1 MRNMQKSSN
10 ILYIMSLRKSTR
22 FTLIELLVV
31 IAIIAILASMLLP
44 ALNQAREKAKATSCV
59 NNLRQQFLGIQNYY
73 EAFDDMLMPYVN
85 MTAPDGRGGYSYNQP
100 GSWWV
105 NSLIPAITVDTRWG
119 KEANRWLYGPGMS
132 ICPSSRPVEDKVAN
146 NEGGKGWDQ
155 MMHRSYGIN
164 YAVSWSQVASE
175 YNAADNRRR
184 IRNGMRMLL
193 VVTVG
198 LMLLMFLAQGNKV
211 FTLMLWIFSMFA
223 VAAYLI
229 AVEYAD
235 YELQKKLE
243 QITQMELESMGAL
256 LELPELPR
264 MPRLPDRRYHGRRE
278 ETTANIVIESEPVS
292 AEDAQEPISEESYS
306 VEDILQEVHGQTP
319 QEQKPQET
327 QKRQETQKA
336 QNVQEAQKMPQD
348 GAVDS
353 AQLLEGLLRDPQKL
367 AGDLELLTRAL
378 QGLSDDLR
386 RAAAQQEEVDR

>member
-1 MRNMQKSSN
+1 MTTEREYQE
-10 ILYIMSLRKSTR
+10 LYDRLLDEVR
-22 FTLIELLVV
+22 TLHK
-31 IAIIAILASMLLP
+31 
-44 ALNQAREKAKATSCV
+44 N
-59 NNLRQQFLGIQNYY
+59 
-73 EAFDDMLMPYVN
+73 
-85 MTAPDGRGGYSYNQP
+85 
-100 GSWWV
+100 
-105 NSLIPAITVDTRWG
+105 
-119 KEANRWLYGPGMS
+119 
-132 ICPSSRPVEDKVAN
+132 
-146 NEGGKGWDQ
+146 
-155 MMHRSYGIN
+155 
-164 YAVSWSQVASE
+164 
-175 YNAADNRRR
+175 NRRR

-292 AEDAQEPISEESYS
+292 AEDAQEPLAEESYS

-319 QEQKPQET
+319 QQQKPQEA

-336 QNVQEAQKMPQD
+336 QNVQKMPQ
-348 GAVDS
+348 GSAVDS

>member
-1 MRNMQKSSN
+1 MTTEREYQE
-10 ILYIMSLRKSTR
+10 LYDRLLDEVR
-22 FTLIELLVV
+22 TLHK
-31 IAIIAILASMLLP
+31 
-44 ALNQAREKAKATSCV
+44 N
-59 NNLRQQFLGIQNYY
+59 
-73 EAFDDMLMPYVN
+73 
-85 MTAPDGRGGYSYNQP
+85 
-100 GSWWV
+100 
-105 NSLIPAITVDTRWG
+105 
-119 KEANRWLYGPGMS
+119 
-132 ICPSSRPVEDKVAN
+132 
-146 NEGGKGWDQ
+146 
-155 MMHRSYGIN
+155 
-164 YAVSWSQVASE
+164 
-175 YNAADNRRR
+175 NRRR

-278 ETTANIVIESEPVS
+278 ETAANIVIESEPVS
-292 AEDAQEPISEESYS
+292 AEDAQEPLAEESYS

-319 QEQKPQET
+319 QQQKPQEQKPQEA

-336 QNVQEAQKMPQD
+336 QNVQKMPQG

>member
-1 MRNMQKSSN
+1 MTTEREYQE
-10 ILYIMSLRKSTR
+10 LYDRLLDEVR
-22 FTLIELLVV
+22 TLHK
-31 IAIIAILASMLLP
+31 
-44 ALNQAREKAKATSCV
+44 N
-59 NNLRQQFLGIQNYY
+59 
-73 EAFDDMLMPYVN
+73 
-85 MTAPDGRGGYSYNQP
+85 
-100 GSWWV
+100 
-105 NSLIPAITVDTRWG
+105 
-119 KEANRWLYGPGMS
+119 
-132 ICPSSRPVEDKVAN
+132 
-146 NEGGKGWDQ
+146 
-155 MMHRSYGIN
+155 
-164 YAVSWSQVASE
+164 
-175 YNAADNRRR
+175 NRRR

-243 QITQMELESMGAL
+243 QITQTELESMGAL

-278 ETTANIVIESEPVS
+278 ETAANIVIESEPVS

-336 QNVQEAQKMPQD
+336 QNVQEAQKMPQG

>member
-1 MRNMQKSSN
+1 MTTKREYQE
-10 ILYIMSLRKSTR
+10 LYDRLLDEVR
-22 FTLIELLVV
+22 TLHK
-31 IAIIAILASMLLP
+31 
-44 ALNQAREKAKATSCV
+44 N
-59 NNLRQQFLGIQNYY
+59 
-73 EAFDDMLMPYVN
+73 
-85 MTAPDGRGGYSYNQP
+85 
-100 GSWWV
+100 
-105 NSLIPAITVDTRWG
+105 
-119 KEANRWLYGPGMS
+119 
-132 ICPSSRPVEDKVAN
+132 
-146 NEGGKGWDQ
+146 
-155 MMHRSYGIN
+155 
-164 YAVSWSQVASE
+164 
-175 YNAADNRRR
+175 NRRR

-292 AEDAQEPISEESYS
+292 AEDAQEPLAEESYS

-319 QEQKPQET
+319 QQQKPQEA

-336 QNVQEAQKMPQD
+336 QNVQKMPQ
-348 GAVDS
+348 GSAVDS

>member
-1 MRNMQKSSN
+1 MTTEREYQE
-10 ILYIMSLRKSTR
+10 LYDRLLDEVR
-22 FTLIELLVV
+22 TLHK
-31 IAIIAILASMLLP
+31 
-44 ALNQAREKAKATSCV
+44 N
-59 NNLRQQFLGIQNYY
+59 
-73 EAFDDMLMPYVN
+73 
-85 MTAPDGRGGYSYNQP
+85 
-100 GSWWV
+100 
-105 NSLIPAITVDTRWG
+105 
-119 KEANRWLYGPGMS
+119 
-132 ICPSSRPVEDKVAN
+132 
-146 NEGGKGWDQ
+146 
-155 MMHRSYGIN
+155 
-164 YAVSWSQVASE
+164 
-175 YNAADNRRR
+175 NRRR

-243 QITQMELESMGAL
+243 QITQMEQESMGAL

-292 AEDAQEPISEESYS
+292 AEDAQEPLAEESYS

-319 QEQKPQET
+319 QQQKPQEQKPQEA

-336 QNVQEAQKMPQD
+336 KNVQKMPQG

-386 RAAAQQEEVDR
+386 RAAAQQEEVGR

>member
-1 MRNMQKSSN
+1 MTTEREYQE
-10 ILYIMSLRKSTR
+10 LYDRLLDEVR
-22 FTLIELLVV
+22 TLHK
-31 IAIIAILASMLLP
+31 
-44 ALNQAREKAKATSCV
+44 N
-59 NNLRQQFLGIQNYY
+59 
-73 EAFDDMLMPYVN
+73 
-85 MTAPDGRGGYSYNQP
+85 
-100 GSWWV
+100 
-105 NSLIPAITVDTRWG
+105 
-119 KEANRWLYGPGMS
+119 
-132 ICPSSRPVEDKVAN
+132 
-146 NEGGKGWDQ
+146 
-155 MMHRSYGIN
+155 
-164 YAVSWSQVASE
+164 
-175 YNAADNRRR
+175 NRRR

-243 QITQMELESMGAL
+243 QITQMEQESMGAL

-264 MPRLPDRRYHGRRE
+264 MPRLPDRRYQGRRE
-278 ETTANIVIESEPVS
+278 ETTANIEIESEPVS

-319 QEQKPQET
+319 QQQEPQEQKPQEA

-336 QNVQEAQKMPQD
+336 QNVQKMPQG

>member
-1 MRNMQKSSN
+1 MTTEREYQE
-10 ILYIMSLRKSTR
+10 LYDRLLDEVR
-22 FTLIELLVV
+22 TLHK
-31 IAIIAILASMLLP
+31 
-44 ALNQAREKAKATSCV
+44 N
-59 NNLRQQFLGIQNYY
+59 
-73 EAFDDMLMPYVN
+73 
-85 MTAPDGRGGYSYNQP
+85 
-100 GSWWV
+100 
-105 NSLIPAITVDTRWG
+105 
-119 KEANRWLYGPGMS
+119 
-132 ICPSSRPVEDKVAN
+132 
-146 NEGGKGWDQ
+146 
-155 MMHRSYGIN
+155 
-164 YAVSWSQVASE
+164 
-175 YNAADNRRR
+175 NRRR

-243 QITQMELESMGAL
+243 QITQMEQESMGAL

-278 ETTANIVIESEPVS
+278 GTTANIVIESEPVS
-292 AEDAQEPISEESYS
+292 AEDAQEPLAEESYS

-319 QEQKPQET
+319 QQQKPQEQKPQEA

-336 QNVQEAQKMPQD
+336 QNVQKMPQG

>member
-1 MRNMQKSSN
+1 MTTEREYQE
-10 ILYIMSLRKSTR
+10 LYDRLLDEVR
-22 FTLIELLVV
+22 TLHK
-31 IAIIAILASMLLP
+31 
-44 ALNQAREKAKATSCV
+44 N
-59 NNLRQQFLGIQNYY
+59 
-73 EAFDDMLMPYVN
+73 
-85 MTAPDGRGGYSYNQP
+85 
-100 GSWWV
+100 
-105 NSLIPAITVDTRWG
+105 
-119 KEANRWLYGPGMS
+119 
-132 ICPSSRPVEDKVAN
+132 
-146 NEGGKGWDQ
+146 
-155 MMHRSYGIN
+155 
-164 YAVSWSQVASE
+164 
-175 YNAADNRRR
+175 NRRR

-319 QEQKPQET
+319 QQQKPQET

-336 QNVQEAQKMPQD
+336 QNVQEAQNVQKMPQG

>member
-1 MRNMQKSSN
+1 MTTEREYQE
-10 ILYIMSLRKSTR
+10 LYDRLLDEVR
-22 FTLIELLVV
+22 TLHK
-31 IAIIAILASMLLP
+31 
-44 ALNQAREKAKATSCV
+44 N
-59 NNLRQQFLGIQNYY
+59 
-73 EAFDDMLMPYVN
+73 
-85 MTAPDGRGGYSYNQP
+85 
-100 GSWWV
+100 
-105 NSLIPAITVDTRWG
+105 
-119 KEANRWLYGPGMS
+119 
-132 ICPSSRPVEDKVAN
+132 
-146 NEGGKGWDQ
+146 
-155 MMHRSYGIN
+155 
-164 YAVSWSQVASE
+164 
-175 YNAADNRRR
+175 NRRR

-292 AEDAQEPISEESYS
+292 AEDAQEPLTEESYS

-319 QEQKPQET
+319 QQQKPQET
-327 QKRQETQKA
+327 QNRQDTQKA
-336 QNVQEAQKMPQD
+336 QNVQEAQNVQKMPQG

-386 RAAAQQEEVDR
+386 RAAAQQEEGDR

>member
-1 MRNMQKSSN
+1 MTTEREYQE
-10 ILYIMSLRKSTR
+10 LYDRLLDEVR
-22 FTLIELLVV
+22 TLHK
-31 IAIIAILASMLLP
+31 
-44 ALNQAREKAKATSCV
+44 N
-59 NNLRQQFLGIQNYY
+59 
-73 EAFDDMLMPYVN
+73 
-85 MTAPDGRGGYSYNQP
+85 
-100 GSWWV
+100 
-105 NSLIPAITVDTRWG
+105 
-119 KEANRWLYGPGMS
+119 
-132 ICPSSRPVEDKVAN
+132 
-146 NEGGKGWDQ
+146 
-155 MMHRSYGIN
+155 
-164 YAVSWSQVASE
+164 
-175 YNAADNRRR
+175 NRRR

-278 ETTANIVIESEPVS
+278 GTTANIVIESEPVS

-319 QEQKPQET
+319 QQQKPQET
-327 QKRQETQKA
+327 QNRQDTQKA
-336 QNVQEAQKMPQD
+336 QNVQEAQNVQKMPQG

-353 AQLLEGLLRDPQKL
+353 AQLLEDLLRDPQKL

>member
-1 MRNMQKSSN
+1 MTTEREYQE
-10 ILYIMSLRKSTR
+10 LYDRLLDEVR
-22 FTLIELLVV
+22 TLHK
-31 IAIIAILASMLLP
+31 
-44 ALNQAREKAKATSCV
+44 N
-59 NNLRQQFLGIQNYY
+59 
-73 EAFDDMLMPYVN
+73 
-85 MTAPDGRGGYSYNQP
+85 
-100 GSWWV
+100 
-105 NSLIPAITVDTRWG
+105 
-119 KEANRWLYGPGMS
+119 
-132 ICPSSRPVEDKVAN
+132 
-146 NEGGKGWDQ
+146 
-155 MMHRSYGIN
+155 
-164 YAVSWSQVASE
+164 
-175 YNAADNRRR
+175 NRRR

-243 QITQMELESMGAL
+243 QITQMELESMGTL

-292 AEDAQEPISEESYS
+292 AEDAQEPLAEESYS

-319 QEQKPQET
+319 QQQTPQQQTPQQQKPQEQKPQEA
-327 QKRQETQKA
+327 QKCQETQKA
-336 QNVQEAQKMPQD
+336 QNVQKMPQG

>member
-1 MRNMQKSSN
+1 MTTEREYQE
-10 ILYIMSLRKSTR
+10 LYDRLLDEVR
-22 FTLIELLVV
+22 TLHK
-31 IAIIAILASMLLP
+31 
-44 ALNQAREKAKATSCV
+44 N
-59 NNLRQQFLGIQNYY
+59 
-73 EAFDDMLMPYVN
+73 
-85 MTAPDGRGGYSYNQP
+85 
-100 GSWWV
+100 
-105 NSLIPAITVDTRWG
+105 
-119 KEANRWLYGPGMS
+119 
-132 ICPSSRPVEDKVAN
+132 
-146 NEGGKGWDQ
+146 
-155 MMHRSYGIN
+155 
-164 YAVSWSQVASE
+164 
-175 YNAADNRRR
+175 NRRR

-243 QITQMELESMGAL
+243 QITQMEMESMGAL

-319 QEQKPQET
+319 QQQNLQET
-327 QKRQETQKA
+327 QNRQDTQKA
-336 QNVQEAQKMPQD
+336 QNVQEAQNVQKMPQG

-386 RAAAQQEEVDR
+386 HAAAQQEEVDR

>member
-1 MRNMQKSSN
+1 MTTEREYQE
-10 ILYIMSLRKSTR
+10 LYDRLLDEVR
-22 FTLIELLVV
+22 TLHK
-31 IAIIAILASMLLP
+31 
-44 ALNQAREKAKATSCV
+44 N
-59 NNLRQQFLGIQNYY
+59 
-73 EAFDDMLMPYVN
+73 
-85 MTAPDGRGGYSYNQP
+85 
-100 GSWWV
+100 
-105 NSLIPAITVDTRWG
+105 
-119 KEANRWLYGPGMS
+119 
-132 ICPSSRPVEDKVAN
+132 
-146 NEGGKGWDQ
+146 
-155 MMHRSYGIN
+155 
-164 YAVSWSQVASE
+164 
-175 YNAADNRRR
+175 NRRR

-292 AEDAQEPISEESYS
+292 AEDAQEPLAEESYS

-319 QEQKPQET
+319 QQQKPQET
-327 QKRQETQKA
+327 QNRQDTQKA
-336 QNVQEAQKMPQD
+336 QNVQEAQNVRKMPQG
-348 GAVDS
+348 GAADS

>member
-1 MRNMQKSSN
+1 MTTEREYQE
-10 ILYIMSLRKSTR
+10 LYDRLLDEVR
-22 FTLIELLVV
+22 TLHK
-31 IAIIAILASMLLP
+31 
-44 ALNQAREKAKATSCV
+44 N
-59 NNLRQQFLGIQNYY
+59 
-73 EAFDDMLMPYVN
+73 
-85 MTAPDGRGGYSYNQP
+85 
-100 GSWWV
+100 
-105 NSLIPAITVDTRWG
+105 
-119 KEANRWLYGPGMS
+119 
-132 ICPSSRPVEDKVAN
+132 
-146 NEGGKGWDQ
+146 
-155 MMHRSYGIN
+155 
-164 YAVSWSQVASE
+164 
-175 YNAADNRRR
+175 NRRR

-292 AEDAQEPISEESYS
+292 AEDAQEPLAEESYS
-306 VEDILQEVHGQTP
+306 VEDILQEVHEQTP
-319 QEQKPQET
+319 QQQTPRET
-327 QKRQETQKA
+327 QKRQETQEA
-336 QNVQEAQKMPQD
+336 QNVQKMPQG

>member
-1 MRNMQKSSN
+1 MTTEREYQE
-10 ILYIMSLRKSTR
+10 LYDRLLDEVR
-22 FTLIELLVV
+22 TLHK
-31 IAIIAILASMLLP
+31 
-44 ALNQAREKAKATSCV
+44 N
-59 NNLRQQFLGIQNYY
+59 
-73 EAFDDMLMPYVN
+73 
-85 MTAPDGRGGYSYNQP
+85 
-100 GSWWV
+100 
-105 NSLIPAITVDTRWG
+105 
-119 KEANRWLYGPGMS
+119 
-132 ICPSSRPVEDKVAN
+132 
-146 NEGGKGWDQ
+146 
-155 MMHRSYGIN
+155 
-164 YAVSWSQVASE
+164 
-175 YNAADNRRR
+175 NRRR

-243 QITQMELESMGAL
+243 QITQMEQESMGAL

-292 AEDAQEPISEESYS
+292 AEDAQEPLAEESYS

-319 QEQKPQET
+319 QQQKPQEQKPQEA
-327 QKRQETQKA
+327 QKA
-336 QNVQEAQKMPQD
+336 QNVQKMPQG

>member
-1 MRNMQKSSN
+1 MTTEREYQE
-10 ILYIMSLRKSTR
+10 LYDRLLDEVR
-22 FTLIELLVV
+22 TLHK
-31 IAIIAILASMLLP
+31 
-44 ALNQAREKAKATSCV
+44 N
-59 NNLRQQFLGIQNYY
+59 
-73 EAFDDMLMPYVN
+73 
-85 MTAPDGRGGYSYNQP
+85 
-100 GSWWV
+100 
-105 NSLIPAITVDTRWG
+105 
-119 KEANRWLYGPGMS
+119 
-132 ICPSSRPVEDKVAN
+132 
-146 NEGGKGWDQ
+146 
-155 MMHRSYGIN
+155 
-164 YAVSWSQVASE
+164 
-175 YNAADNRRR
+175 NRRR

-243 QITQMELESMGAL
+243 QITQMEQESMGAL

-278 ETTANIVIESEPVS
+278 ETAANIVIESEPVS
-292 AEDAQEPISEESYS
+292 AEDAQEPLAEESYS

-319 QEQKPQET
+319 QQQKPQEA

-336 QNVQEAQKMPQD
+336 QNVQKMPPG

>member
-1 MRNMQKSSN
+1 MTTEREYQE
-10 ILYIMSLRKSTR
+10 LYDRLLDEVR
-22 FTLIELLVV
+22 TLHK
-31 IAIIAILASMLLP
+31 
-44 ALNQAREKAKATSCV
+44 N
-59 NNLRQQFLGIQNYY
+59 
-73 EAFDDMLMPYVN
+73 
-85 MTAPDGRGGYSYNQP
+85 
-100 GSWWV
+100 
-105 NSLIPAITVDTRWG
+105 
-119 KEANRWLYGPGMS
+119 
-132 ICPSSRPVEDKVAN
+132 
-146 NEGGKGWDQ
+146 
-155 MMHRSYGIN
+155 
-164 YAVSWSQVASE
+164 
-175 YNAADNRRR
+175 NRRR

-292 AEDAQEPISEESYS
+292 AEDAQEPMAEASYS
-306 VEDILQEVHGQTP
+306 VEDILQKVHGQTP
-319 QEQKPQET
+319 QQQKPQET
-327 QKRQETQKA
+327 QNRQDTQKA
-336 QNVQEAQKMPQD
+336 QNVQEAQNVRKMPQG
-348 GAVDS
+348 GAADS

>member
-1 MRNMQKSSN
+1 MTTEREYQE
-10 ILYIMSLRKSTR
+10 LYDRLLDEVR
-22 FTLIELLVV
+22 TLHK
-31 IAIIAILASMLLP
+31 
-44 ALNQAREKAKATSCV
+44 N
-59 NNLRQQFLGIQNYY
+59 
-73 EAFDDMLMPYVN
+73 
-85 MTAPDGRGGYSYNQP
+85 
-100 GSWWV
+100 
-105 NSLIPAITVDTRWG
+105 
-119 KEANRWLYGPGMS
+119 
-132 ICPSSRPVEDKVAN
+132 
-146 NEGGKGWDQ
+146 
-155 MMHRSYGIN
+155 
-164 YAVSWSQVASE
+164 
-175 YNAADNRRR
+175 NRRR

-243 QITQMELESMGAL
+243 QITQMEQESMGTL

-292 AEDAQEPISEESYS
+292 AEDAQEPLTEESYS

-319 QEQKPQET
+319 QQQNPQET
-327 QKRQETQKA
+327 QNRQDTQKA
-336 QNVQEAQKMPQD
+336 QNAQEAQNVQKMPQG

>member
-1 MRNMQKSSN
+1 MTTEREYQE
-10 ILYIMSLRKSTR
+10 LYDRLLDEVR
-22 FTLIELLVV
+22 TLHK
-31 IAIIAILASMLLP
+31 
-44 ALNQAREKAKATSCV
+44 N
-59 NNLRQQFLGIQNYY
+59 
-73 EAFDDMLMPYVN
+73 
-85 MTAPDGRGGYSYNQP
+85 
-100 GSWWV
+100 
-105 NSLIPAITVDTRWG
+105 
-119 KEANRWLYGPGMS
+119 
-132 ICPSSRPVEDKVAN
+132 
-146 NEGGKGWDQ
+146 
-155 MMHRSYGIN
+155 
-164 YAVSWSQVASE
+164 
-175 YNAADNRRR
+175 NRRR

-292 AEDAQEPISEESYS
+292 AEDAQEPMAEESYS

-319 QEQKPQET
+319 QQQKPQET
-327 QKRQETQKA
+327 QNRQDTQKA
-336 QNVQEAQKMPQD
+336 QNVQEAQNVQKMPQG
-348 GAVDS
+348 GAADS

-386 RAAAQQEEVDR
+386 RAAAQQQEEVDR

>member
-1 MRNMQKSSN
+1 MTTEREYQE
-10 ILYIMSLRKSTR
+10 LYDRLLDEVR
-22 FTLIELLVV
+22 TLHK
-31 IAIIAILASMLLP
+31 
-44 ALNQAREKAKATSCV
+44 N
-59 NNLRQQFLGIQNYY
+59 
-73 EAFDDMLMPYVN
+73 
-85 MTAPDGRGGYSYNQP
+85 
-100 GSWWV
+100 
-105 NSLIPAITVDTRWG
+105 
-119 KEANRWLYGPGMS
+119 
-132 ICPSSRPVEDKVAN
+132 
-146 NEGGKGWDQ
+146 
-155 MMHRSYGIN
+155 
-164 YAVSWSQVASE
+164 
-175 YNAADNRRR
+175 NRRR

-243 QITQMELESMGAL
+243 QITQMEQESMGTL

-292 AEDAQEPISEESYS
+292 AEDAQEPPAEESYS

-319 QEQKPQET
+319 QQQEPQEA

-336 QNVQEAQKMPQD
+336 QNVQKMPQG

>member
-1 MRNMQKSSN
+1 MTTEREYQE
-10 ILYIMSLRKSTR
+10 LYDRLLDEVR
-22 FTLIELLVV
+22 TLHK
-31 IAIIAILASMLLP
+31 
-44 ALNQAREKAKATSCV
+44 N
-59 NNLRQQFLGIQNYY
+59 
-73 EAFDDMLMPYVN
+73 
-85 MTAPDGRGGYSYNQP
+85 
-100 GSWWV
+100 
-105 NSLIPAITVDTRWG
+105 
-119 KEANRWLYGPGMS
+119 
-132 ICPSSRPVEDKVAN
+132 
-146 NEGGKGWDQ
+146 
-155 MMHRSYGIN
+155 
-164 YAVSWSQVASE
+164 
-175 YNAADNRRR
+175 NRRR

-243 QITQMELESMGAL
+243 QITQMEQESMGTL

-292 AEDAQEPISEESYS
+292 AEDAQEPLAEESYS

-319 QEQKPQET
+319 QQQEPQQQKPQEA

-336 QNVQEAQKMPQD
+336 QNVQKMPQG

>member
-1 MRNMQKSSN
+1 MSKEREYQE
-10 ILYIMSLRKSTR
+10 LYDRLRDEVST
-22 FTLIELLVV
+22 LHE
-31 IAIIAILASMLLP
+31 
-44 ALNQAREKAKATSCV
+44 N
-59 NNLRQQFLGIQNYY
+59 
-73 EAFDDMLMPYVN
+73 
-85 MTAPDGRGGYSYNQP
+85 
-100 GSWWV
+100 
-105 NSLIPAITVDTRWG
+105 
-119 KEANRWLYGPGMS
+119 
-132 ICPSSRPVEDKVAN
+132 
-146 NEGGKGWDQ
+146 
-155 MMHRSYGIN
+155 
-164 YAVSWSQVASE
+164 
-175 YNAADNRRR
+175 NRRR
-184 IRNGMRMLL
+184 IRIGMRMLL
-193 VVTVG
+193 AVTLG
-198 LMLLMFLAQGNKV
+198 LMLLMFLAGGNKV
-211 FTLMLWIFSMFA
+211 FTLMLWILSMFA

-243 QITQMELESMGAL
+243 QITQMELESMGTL

-292 AEDAQEPISEESYS
+292 AEDAQEPLAEESYS

-319 QEQKPQET
+319 QQQKPQEQKPQQQKPQEA

-336 QNVQEAQKMPQD
+336 QNVQKMPQG

>member
-1 MRNMQKSSN
+1 MTTEREYQE
-10 ILYIMSLRKSTR
+10 LYDRLLGEVR
-22 FTLIELLVV
+22 TLHE
-31 IAIIAILASMLLP
+31 
-44 ALNQAREKAKATSCV
+44 N
-59 NNLRQQFLGIQNYY
+59 
-73 EAFDDMLMPYVN
+73 
-85 MTAPDGRGGYSYNQP
+85 
-100 GSWWV
+100 
-105 NSLIPAITVDTRWG
+105 
-119 KEANRWLYGPGMS
+119 
-132 ICPSSRPVEDKVAN
+132 
-146 NEGGKGWDQ
+146 
-155 MMHRSYGIN
+155 
-164 YAVSWSQVASE
+164 
-175 YNAADNRRR
+175 NRRR

-243 QITQMELESMGAL
+243 QITQTELESMGAL

-278 ETTANIVIESEPVS
+278 ETAANIVIESEPVS

-336 QNVQEAQKMPQD
+336 QNVQEAQNVQKMPQG

>member
-1 MRNMQKSSN
+1 MTTEREYQE
-10 ILYIMSLRKSTR
+10 LYDRLLDEVR
-22 FTLIELLVV
+22 TLHK
-31 IAIIAILASMLLP
+31 
-44 ALNQAREKAKATSCV
+44 N
-59 NNLRQQFLGIQNYY
+59 
-73 EAFDDMLMPYVN
+73 
-85 MTAPDGRGGYSYNQP
+85 
-100 GSWWV
+100 
-105 NSLIPAITVDTRWG
+105 
-119 KEANRWLYGPGMS
+119 
-132 ICPSSRPVEDKVAN
+132 
-146 NEGGKGWDQ
+146 
-155 MMHRSYGIN
+155 
-164 YAVSWSQVASE
+164 
-175 YNAADNRRR
+175 NRRR

-198 LMLLMFLAQGNKV
+198 LMLLMFLAQSNKV

-278 ETTANIVIESEPVS
+278 ETTANIVIESEAVS

-319 QEQKPQET
+319 QQQKPQET

-336 QNVQEAQKMPQD
+336 QNVQEAQNVQKMPRG

>member
-1 MRNMQKSSN
+1 MTTEREYQE
-10 ILYIMSLRKSTR
+10 LYDRLLDEVR
-22 FTLIELLVV
+22 TLHK
-31 IAIIAILASMLLP
+31 
-44 ALNQAREKAKATSCV
+44 N
-59 NNLRQQFLGIQNYY
+59 
-73 EAFDDMLMPYVN
+73 
-85 MTAPDGRGGYSYNQP
+85 
-100 GSWWV
+100 
-105 NSLIPAITVDTRWG
+105 
-119 KEANRWLYGPGMS
+119 
-132 ICPSSRPVEDKVAN
+132 
-146 NEGGKGWDQ
+146 
-155 MMHRSYGIN
+155 
-164 YAVSWSQVASE
+164 
-175 YNAADNRRR
+175 NRRR

-292 AEDAQEPISEESYS
+292 TEDVREPMAGESYS
-306 VEDILQEVHGQTP
+306 VEDILQEVHGRTP
-319 QEQKPQET
+319 QEQKPQAP

-336 QNVQEAQKMPQD
+336 QNVRKMPQG
-348 GAVDS
+348 GAADS

-386 RAAAQQEEVDR
+386 RAAAQQQEEVDR

>member
-1 MRNMQKSSN
+1 MTTEREYQE
-10 ILYIMSLRKSTR
+10 LYDRLLDEVR
-22 FTLIELLVV
+22 TLHK
-31 IAIIAILASMLLP
+31 
-44 ALNQAREKAKATSCV
+44 N
-59 NNLRQQFLGIQNYY
+59 
-73 EAFDDMLMPYVN
+73 
-85 MTAPDGRGGYSYNQP
+85 
-100 GSWWV
+100 
-105 NSLIPAITVDTRWG
+105 
-119 KEANRWLYGPGMS
+119 
-132 ICPSSRPVEDKVAN
+132 
-146 NEGGKGWDQ
+146 
-155 MMHRSYGIN
+155 
-164 YAVSWSQVASE
+164 
-175 YNAADNRRR
+175 NRRR

-292 AEDAQEPISEESYS
+292 AEDAQEPLAEESYS

-319 QEQKPQET
+319 QQQTPQQQTPQQQKPQEQKPQEA

-336 QNVQEAQKMPQD
+336 QNVQKMPQG